1 MCGPNKLCRV
11 KINSETAEKSLA
23 KHNNGIC
30 HGLIRETLSHEGMAR
45 SMVDFPRCHFNV
57 DYAIFMIISIL
68 KGYLI
73 LKIAMFISLKSDR
86 KRPRNRKWH
95 VELAEM
101 WSYILS
107 SMYISVM

>member
-11 KINSETAEKSLA
+11 KINPETAEKSLV

-30 HGLIRETLSHEGMAR
+30 YGLNRETLSHEG
-45 SMVDFPRCHFNV
+45 MVDFPRCHFNV
-57 DYAIFMIISIL
+57 DYAIFMVISIF

-73 LKIAMFISLKSDR
+73 VKIAMFISLKSDH

-101 WSYILS
+101 
-107 SMYISVM
+107 

>member
-11 KINSETAEKSLA
+11 KINSETAEKSLV

-30 HGLIRETLSHEGMAR
+30 YGLIRETLSHEGM
-45 SMVDFPRCHFNV
+45 VDLPRCHFNV

-73 LKIAMFISLKSDR
+73 VKIAMFISLKSDH
-86 KRPRNRKWH
+86 KRPRNRK
-95 VELAEM
+95 
-101 WSYILS
+101 
-107 SMYISVM
+107 